1 MSIEEAIMGGIV
13 LKVRKISQEEE
24 KVEDESEKSDVYS
37 WTAWFGCSEDE
48 SRYPE
53 EES

>member
-1 MSIEEAIMGGIV
+1 MASF
-13 LKVRKISQEEE
+13 LKVRKISQRRG
-24 KVEDESEKSDVYS
+24 KSEDESEKSDVYS

-53 EES
+53 EKKLAT